1 MVDVCSPQN
10 YTNIKFL
17 FYMFPEIQ
25 FFSPQQTVNQITERN
40 AIILFTSSLFLSLRK
55 PQKYGQL
62 QL

>member
-10 YTNIKFL
+10 YTNITFL

-40 AIILFTSSLFLSLRK
+40 TIILFTSSLFLSLRK